1 MVFDLPVIIGKGTVI
16 IFLISGVGAWGQ
28 ESPQK
33 PRVPMTLVARI
44 GRRGFQ
50 APSEPPAPPVVRA
63 PRVETVA

>member
-1 MVFDLPVIIGKGTVI
+1 MVFDLPVIIGKGAVI